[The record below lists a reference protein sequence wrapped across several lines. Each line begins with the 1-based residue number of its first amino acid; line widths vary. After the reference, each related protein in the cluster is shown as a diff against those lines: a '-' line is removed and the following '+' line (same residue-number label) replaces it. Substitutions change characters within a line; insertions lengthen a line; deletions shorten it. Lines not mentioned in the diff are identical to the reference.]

1 MATAHIIDA
10 SWRSEPAIAV
20 RIGGEVKDVP
30 LTGSFRWTLG
40 AERTCI
46 GNGAPCPRNQVV
58 SQWSQCSQCNP
69 LESPECI
76 FEPKCK
82 RNPDQCSCPFGAV
95 PHLVYIAMYGGLP
108 KVGMTQERRESK
120 RLTEQGAD
128 GYFVL
133 KRFAN
138 RAEARLFEGN
148 ISFRHN
154 IPEFRSH
161 KATLPL
167 MNKPQDWPRIQLAA
181 EEWRAKLA
189 SHEPEPFQ
197 EIRSGIQPLPG
208 APSRAHTTGLHE
220 GTWLGAKGKF
230 LFYAG
235 KKRGGMLDV
244 GLPQVVALSRTSLE
258 GRTISFEE
266 P

>member
-1 MATAHIIDA
+1 
-10 SWRSEPAIAV
+10 
-20 RIGGEVKDVP
+20 
-30 LTGSFRWTLG
+30 
-40 AERTCI
+40 
-46 GNGAPCPRNQVV
+46 
-58 SQWSQCSQCNP
+58 
-69 LESPECI
+69 
-76 FEPKCK
+76 
-82 RNPDQCSCPFGAV
+82 
-95 PHLVYIAMYGGLP
+95 MYGGLP
-108 KVGMTQERRESK
+108 KVGMTQERRERK

-133 KRFAN
+133 KRFQN
-138 RAEARLFEGN
+138 RAEARLFEGSV
-148 ISFRHN
+148 SFRHN

-167 MNKPQDWPRIQLAA
+167 MNKPQDWGRIQRAA

-189 SHEPEPFQ
+189 VHEPESFQ
-197 EIRSGIQPLPG
+197 EIRCPVQPLPG
-208 APSRAHTTGLHE
+208 APSRVHTTGTHA

-230 LFYAG
+230 LFYEG

-258 GRTISFEE
+258 GRVISFEE